1 MTEKADPIEK
11 IYPIKKNYSIKK
23 SYPIEKSYLMEKV
36 GGWKTKTS
44 TIAYE
49 NPWLKITHEEVVT
62 PKGTD
67 GIYGVVHFK
76 NIAIGVVPIDDEGN
90 TWLVK
95 QSRYTLNQY
104 TWEIPEGGCPHGEEP
119 LDAAKRELEEEV
131 GLQAN
136 DWQQLMTMHLSNSV
150 TDEFCVVFIARGLF
164 AGTQALEPTEDIEYK
179 KLPLTE
185 AIDMVQRGDITDA
198 ISVAALL
205 RIAVSFNA
213 EF

>member
-1 MTEKADPIEK
+1 MTEKYPSEK
-11 IYPIKKNYSIKK
+11 I
-23 SYPIEKSYLMEKV
+23 

-44 TIAYE
+44 AVVYE
-49 NPWLKITHEEVVT
+49 NPWIKISHEDVIT

-76 NIAIGVVPIDDEGN
+76 NTAIGVVPIDDEGN

-104 TWEIPEGGCPHGEEP
+104 TWEIPEGGCPQGESP

-150 TDEFCVVFIARGLF
+150 TDELCVVFVARDLF
-164 AGTQALEPTEDIEYK
+164 PGQQQLEATEDIEVK
-179 KLPLTE
+179 KIRLVD
-185 AIDMVQRGDITDA
+185 AIEMVKQGEITDG

-205 RIAVSFNA
+205 RIALDLK
-213 EF
+213 

>member
-1 MTEKADPIEK
+1 MTDSPQDTRDWPIHK
-11 IYPIKKNYSIKK
+11 T
-23 SYPIEKSYLMEKV
+23 
-36 GGWKTKTS
+36 GGWQTKS
-44 TIAYE
+44 SRVAYE
-49 NPWLKITHEEVVT
+49 NPWIKICHEEVVT

-76 NIAIGVVPIDDEGN
+76 NTAIGIVPIDSEGN

-119 LDAAKRELEEEV
+119 LNAAKRELEEEV
-131 GLQAN
+131 GLQAR

-150 TDEFCVVFIARGLF
+150 TDEFCVVFVARDLF
-164 AGTQALEPTEDIEYK
+164 AGQQQLEASEDIEYQ
-179 KLPLTE
+179 KLPLRE
-185 AIDMVQRGDITDA
+185 AIEMVKRGEITDG

-205 RIAVSFNA
+205 RVALQNY
-213 EF
+213 E

>member
-1 MTEKADPIEK
+1 MTEQKYLIEK
-11 IYPIKKNYSIKK
+11 NYPL
-23 SYPIEKSYLMEKV
+23 EKI

-44 TIAYE
+44 RVAYE

-76 NIAIGVVPIDDEGN
+76 NTAIGVVPIDDEGN

-104 TWEIPEGGCPHGEEP
+104 TWEIPEGGCPQGEEP
-119 LDAAKRELEEEV
+119 LSAAKRELEEEV

-136 DWQQLMTMHLSNSV
+136 EWTQLMTMHLSNSV
-150 TDEFCVVFIARGLF
+150 TDEFCVVFVARGLF
-164 AGTQALEPTEDIEYK
+164 AGKQELESTEDIEYK

-185 AIDMVQRGDITDA
+185 AIEMVKSGEITDS

-205 RIAVSFNA
+205 RLALDFK
-213 EF
+213 